1 VKITILVDNIVPMSQ
16 IPFVGEHGLSLLI
29 ETESK
34 KILVDVGQSSA
45 VLHNMGLLGF
55 HANQI
60 DVVSISHGHYDH
72 TGGLIH
78 LLQNC
83 RKSMPIYA
91 HTNLFDSRY
100 FLNAGNRKYIGVP
113 FRKAEA
119 DSWGANWILSE
130 KPIEIVPR
138 LWFSGQIPRKTDFEK
153 INSKFV
159 TDDINGHECHDQI
172 LDDTVL
178 YYASEKGLVVI
189 SGCAHS
195 GMVNAIYHGF
205 DVTGQ
210 KKLLGWVG
218 GTHLGP
224 ASEAQRIATI
234 ELLRK
239 FNPEFIVTSHCTG
252 IEMLGKLK
260 GVFGTKLIPGFV
272 GAAIK
277 C

>member
-1 VKITILVDNIVPMSQ
+1 VKITILVDNIVPMAQ

-29 ETESK
+29 ETESQ
-34 KILVDVGQSSA
+34 KILVDAGQSSA
-45 VLHNMGLLGF
+45 AFHNMGLLGF
-55 HANQI
+55 HVNQI
-60 DVVSISHGHYDH
+60 DAISISHGHYDH
-72 TGGLIH
+72 AGGLIH
-78 LLQNC
+78 ILHNS

-91 HTNLFDSRY
+91 HTNLFGPRY
-100 FLNAGNRKYIGVP
+100 FLTEGNRKYIGVP
-113 FRKAEA
+113 FAKAEA
-119 DSWGANWILSE
+119 DSWGAKWILSE
-130 KPIEIVPR
+130 APIEIALK
-138 LWFSGQIPRKTDFEK
+138 LWFSGQIPRTTDFEK

-159 TDDINGHECHDQI
+159 TDDINGNACHDQI

-195 GMVNAIYHGF
+195 GMMNAIYHGF
-205 DVTGQ
+205 DITGQ
-210 KKLLGWVG
+210 KKFLGWIG

-224 ASEAQRIATI
+224 ASEVQRIETI
-234 ELLRK
+234 KLLRK

-260 GVFGTKLIPGFV
+260 SIFGAKLIPGFI
-272 GAAIK
+272 GATIE